1 MQSIFYAL
9 DVYFRE
15 LNSYLALSRFSIEFF
30 WNKIQS
36 KRETSNI
43 NNENKNKKN
52 HPETTKSKNYVEFNK
67 RLLYNHFSK
76 YISKS
81 CKQHEKKIYNKFTM
95 GKNQFFFII
104 KFQPLNSLAFLT
116 TPRYIFMF
124 TIQAK
129 LNSLNNVHE
138 QTTYL
143 QAVEADFLNVYF
155 HTKGGMCPLRKKIGD
170 IDMGDIADIAIVLAL
185 LTIKYT

>member
-1 MQSIFYAL
+1 M
-9 DVYFRE
+9 
-15 LNSYLALSRFSIEFF
+15 
-30 WNKIQS
+30 KI
-36 KRETSNI
+36 
-43 NNENKNKKN
+43 KKN

-81 CKQHEKKIYNKFTM
+81 CKQHEKKIYNEFTM

-116 TPRYIFMF
+116 TPWYIFMF

-155 HTKGGMCPLRKKIGD
+155 HTNSMCPLRKKIGD
-170 IDMGDIADIAIVLAL
+170 IADMGDIADIAIVLAL
-185 LTIKYT
+185 LTIKYTCIMKMYHNFMQLNVHT